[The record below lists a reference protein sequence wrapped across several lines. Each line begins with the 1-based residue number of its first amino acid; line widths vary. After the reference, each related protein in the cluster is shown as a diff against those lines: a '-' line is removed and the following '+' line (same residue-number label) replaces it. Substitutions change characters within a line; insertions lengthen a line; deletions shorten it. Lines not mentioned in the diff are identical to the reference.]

1 MKMIAIGTLSVPLE
15 HLWPGPG
22 LQALPPG
29 CWRASTTPAW
39 SDSPCW
45 TWTGKGE
52 KNERINKNICRYIF
66 CSILYFSKS
75 TEQDLFFS
83 SLTFLLNIVHPT
95 IREVTA
101 KLNLILRQRKEMQR
115 NTFWRDFYFVVLHTS
130 SAVVPLCSA
139 LSGVGRSCRPSSG
152 LISVMRNSNHG

>member
-1 MKMIAIGTLSVPLE
+1 MIAIGDTFSTF
-15 HLWPGPG
+15 
-22 LQALPPG
+22 
-29 CWRASTTPAW
+29 RASMTRSRA
-39 SDSPCW
+39 SSSPSRMLKSINNSGLVRLSMLNLDW
-45 TWTGKGE
+45 KGG
-52 KNERINKNICRYIF
+52 KNETINKNICRYIF
-66 CSILYFSKS
+66 CPMLYFSKS

-83 SLTFLLNIVHPT
+83 SLRFLLNIVHPT

-115 NTFWRDFYFVVLHTS
+115 KTFWRDFYFVVLHTS
-130 SAVVPLCSA
+130 SAVVPLCGA